1 MKHRILVPSLLALA
15 AAHCAPA
22 ADELDV
28 NAEALTGV
36 TTATDLRVEA
46 TLTLSRCSDPESG
59 SCGTGGF
66 RPRSTTASVRFAA
79 GNELRKVLPGGR
91 VRVGPFH
98 IRQTDR
104 DLGGPLF
111 GPARY
116 VIRLLGRS
124 PAVYEP
130 VTGGG
135 ARFVGADTTLREIA
149 RQEVSV
155 SRTSQQDVYLTASL
169 PGVFTALQVDAEIV
183 GNARAAFPSGCG
195 SLSAASASAPATLSA
210 LDDQCIQAVVA
221 PTGILQPR
229 YLPVS
234 ILYEPPGNCSWSNL
248 TQQSIAGSVH
258 GVTQESDTQTTTLRD
273 VGPFW
278 DVQHTEQW
286 NRNVSATTRALET
299 RVAQGESFGTRLGVP
314 ISAPGDSRCNNPG
327 VVIPPRPDGG
337 PGRGDVFVLLK
348 DPQLLAWT
356 TGSASN
362 VAMRPGTGSNLVRV
376 TAHQIATGVGLPPGV
391 SFTEGDRRALLSLD
405 PFIHA
410 TDPYV
415 RDVAGRVTDVR
426 VAPSPALGSSRY
438 VFLQHVRALGA
449 GLSIEHTLSQQMQLT
464 SGQTLSAATRQQV
477 SAASGDGAAS
487 ILLSGVEKAATGLAT
502 AVGSLVPVPGFGA
515 LAGAVVD
522 GVFPLYTNTTTRSVV
537 TTLTATSLHERLDA
551 SSVAQQFHLQ
561 DTVEGISVEMYYDRL
576 FGTYV
581 FRRMGAGTGAP
592 VLYVPRPVVIPPPVI
607 RLP

>member
-1 MKHRILVPSLLALA
+1 
-15 AAHCAPA
+15 
-22 ADELDV
+22 
-28 NAEALTGV
+28 
-36 TTATDLRVEA
+36 VEA

-79 GNELRKVLPGGR
+79 GNELRKVVPGAR
-91 VRVGPFH
+91 VRIGPFH

-111 GPARY
+111 APARY

-130 VTGGG
+130 VAGGG

-155 SRTSQQDVYLTASL
+155 ARSSQQDVYLTATL

-183 GNARAAFPSGCG
+183 GNARAAFPSGCA
-195 SLSAASASAPATLSA
+195 SLTASSASAPATLAA
-210 LDDQCIQAVVA
+210 LDDSCIQAVVA

-248 TQQSIAGSVH
+248 TQQSVAGSVH
-258 GVTQESDTQTTTLRD
+258 GVTQESDTQTTTVRD

-278 DVQHTEQW
+278 DRDHTEQW
-286 NRNVSATTRALET
+286 NRNVSATSRALET
-299 RVAQGESFGTRLGVP
+299 RVAQGQSVGTRLGLP
-314 ISAPGDSRCNNPG
+314 LSSPGDSRCNNVG

-356 TGSASN
+356 TGTASN
-362 VAMRPGTGSNLVRV
+362 VTMRPGTGSNLVLV

-391 SFTEGDRRALLSLD
+391 TFTEGDRRALLSLD
-405 PFIHA
+405 PFVNA

-415 RDVAGRVTDVR
+415 RDAVGRVTDVR
-426 VAPSPALGSSRY
+426 VVPSPALNTSRY

-464 SGQTLSAATRQQV
+464 SGQTLSAATRQQA
-477 SAASGDGAAS
+477 STASGDGATS
-487 ILLSGVEKAATGLAT
+487 LLLSGVDKAATGLAT

-522 GVFPLYTNTTTRSVV
+522 NLLPLYTNTTTRSVV

-551 SSVAQQFHLQ
+551 STVSQQFHLQ
-561 DTVEGISVEMYYDRL
+561 DTAEGISVEMYYDRV

-581 FRRMGAGTGAP
+581 FRRMASGTGLP
-592 VLYVPRPVVIPPPVI
+592 VTYVPRTVVIPPPVI